1 MTPLRIL
8 VIGSNG
14 LLGQKVVELF
24 VRGSISSVTCAS
36 LERDAVRTLRSLQY
50 LQVDITSKKDV
61 RRIVSVCEPEVIV
74 NCAAMTNVDA
84 CEREKEKAW
93 KINVVGVENMTDAAK
108 KYDSRVVHVSSDYV
122 YDGTR
127 GPYSEIDRPEPLSYY
142 GKTKLAS
149 ENVLLASGLPHF
161 IARTMV
167 LYGYA
172 EGVRPNFALWL
183 LDNLERGKP
192 LRIVED
198 QFGNPTFVDDL
209 AYGIMKGV
217 ELEKTG
223 MYHIAGRDIVSR
235 YAFAVTLARVFG
247 LNEDLLTP
255 VKTAE
260 MEQPAPRP
268 LRSGL
273 ITLKA
278 EVELGIKPSTVEEGL
293 TMLRGQLARSGRRI
307 GDRGAAPGQ
316 KTGRS
321 FPGNGPGRR

>member
-1 MTPLRIL
+1 MTGARIL

-24 VRGSISSVTCAS
+24 ARGTTSPVSCAS
-36 LERDAVRTLRSLQY
+36 LEREAVRTLRSLQY
-50 LQVDITSKKDV
+50 MQLDITSRKDV
-61 RRIVSVCEPEVIV
+61 RRVVSVCEPEVII

-84 CEREKEKAW
+84 CERERERAW
-93 KINVVGVENMTDAAK
+93 RINVVGVENIMEAAK
-108 KYDSRVVHVSSDYV
+108 KYGSRLIHVSSDYV
-122 YDGTR
+122 YDGRR
-127 GPYSEIDRPEPLSYY
+127 GPYSEVDRPEPISYY

-167 LYGYA
+167 LYGYG

-183 LDNLERGKP
+183 LENLEKGKP

-198 QFGNPTFVDDL
+198 QLGNPTYVDDL
-209 AYGIMKGV
+209 AFGIMKGV

-223 MYHIAGRDIVSR
+223 IYHIAGRDIVSR
-235 YAFAVTLARVFG
+235 YVFAVTLARVFG
-247 LNEDLLTP
+247 LDERLLTP
-255 VKTAE
+255 VKTDA
-260 MEQPAPRP
+260 MGQPAPRP

-293 TMLRGQLARSGRRI
+293 TMLRGQLARSGRRVT
-307 GDRGAAPGQ
+307 DRAAAPAQ
-316 KTGRS
+316 RTGRS
-321 FPGNGPGRR
+321 FPGGNAGER